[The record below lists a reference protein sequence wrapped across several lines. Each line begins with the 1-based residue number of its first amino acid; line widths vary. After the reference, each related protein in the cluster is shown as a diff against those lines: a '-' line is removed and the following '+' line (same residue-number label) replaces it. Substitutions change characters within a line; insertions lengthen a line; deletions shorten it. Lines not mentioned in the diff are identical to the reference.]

1 MFKNKR
7 GNVNKIVRFPAY
19 VLSRTPLWVLRSSP
33 PFWPYR
39 RRHTQLHCA
48 HNSSS
53 PRTCHRWLASFSFL
67 LMTSCSSN
75 FDSIPTLFKS
85 ASGLTPHSVSALPHA
100 VLWLCI
106 FRMQKYNAYFFG
118 KILILGCPEAQKE
131 NTSQSFLHFRVYF
144 LSTAPIIQY
153 FLSGGFLSTFN
164 NISKF

>member
-1 MFKNKR
+1 MKWDETYTTFDSNFSYIWVFKNKR

-19 VLSRTPLWVLRSSP
+19 VLSRTPLWALRSSP

-85 ASGLTPHSVSALPHA
+85 ASGLTPHSVSALPMLFYDYAFLECKNITH
-100 VLWLCI
+100 I
-106 FRMQKYNAYFFG
+106 FFC

-144 LSTAPIIQY
+144 L
-153 FLSGGFLSTFN
+153 
-164 NISKF
+164 